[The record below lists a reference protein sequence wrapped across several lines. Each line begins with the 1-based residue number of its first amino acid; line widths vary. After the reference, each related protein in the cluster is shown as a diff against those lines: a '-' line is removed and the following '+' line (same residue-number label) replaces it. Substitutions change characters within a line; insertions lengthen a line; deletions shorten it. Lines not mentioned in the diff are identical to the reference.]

1 MADIQYIKGD
11 ATNPIGDGN
20 KIIIHCCN
28 DCGKWGAGFVLA
40 LSKRWKDPEVQYRKW
55 SRGYIFNPPY
65 LLGEV
70 QFVNVETD
78 TVVANMI
85 GQHGVG
91 SVNGSAPIRYP
102 AIAKCLEKVAEVVKK
117 YNCSIHAPR
126 FGAGLAGGDWKI
138 IEALIVK
145 ILCDR
150 GIQVTIY
157 DL

>member
-1 MADIQYIKGD
+1 MIGIKYVKGD
-11 ATNPIGDGN
+11 ATNPIGNGN

-40 LSKRWKDPEVQYRKW
+40 LSKRWKEPEVQYRKW
-55 SRGYIFNPPY
+55 GNGYISRPPY

-70 QFVNVETD
+70 QFVNVED
-78 TVVANMI
+78 DVVVANMI

-91 SVNGSAPIRYP
+91 SVNGSVPIRYP
-102 AIAKCLEKVAEVVKK
+102 AIAKCLGKVAEVAQRHGA
-117 YNCSIHAPR
+117 SIHAPR
-126 FGAGLAGGDWKI
+126 FGAGLAGGDWET

-145 ILCDR
+145 ILCDKD
-150 GIQVTIY
+150 IQVTIY